1 MSHANPSALPRRLGL
16 WTAIAVL
23 IGSTIGSGIF
33 RTPAGIAERLPGP
46 LPMLLV
52 WVAGGAIALCGA
64 LTLAEVAGALPET
77 GGLYVFIREAWGR
90 LPAFLF
96 GWAELVVIRAAS
108 LGAVATTFAEYFYR
122 VLGYDT
128 SVAPYSDWVHYVA
141 AVAIAVTAGFNYVG
155 VRWGALVQ
163 NVTTLAKYGGLV
175 FIILLAFAIGLPREG
190 GGNFTPAAPPGSFG
204 IAPFGLALVSVLWA
218 FDGWADLSFVG
229 GEVKDPR
236 RNLPRALI
244 FGTLAVIAVYLAA
257 NLAYLAVLSIDEIRA
272 SRLVAAEV
280 AERLVGAPG
289 VVFVALTVMLSTFG
303 TLNGSLLTAP
313 RIFFAMAD
321 DRLFFKPVARVH
333 PRYETPYVAIA
344 LAAVLGILFVLVRT
358 FEQLADAFVT
368 AIIPFYALGVAS
380 VFVLR
385 RRAGYNPPFRVP
397 GYPVVPALFVLS
409 TIYLLA
415 NALIDPASRWA
426 TAAVL
431 GTIVLGVP
439 VYYLTVGRGARR
451 GGSAQASPAGDT
463 AADR

>member
-1 MSHANPSALPRRLGL
+1 MTQSTTTALPRRLGL
-16 WTAIAVL
+16 WSAIAVL

-46 LPMLLV
+46 FPMLLV
-52 WVAGGAIALCGA
+52 WIVGGVIALCGA

-108 LGAVATTFAEYFYR
+108 LGAVATTFAEYFFR

-128 SVAPYSDWVHYVA
+128 AVAPYSNWVHYVA
-141 AVAIAVTAGFNYVG
+141 AVAIAVTAAFNYVG
-155 VRWGALVQ
+155 VRWGSLVQ

-175 FIILLAFAIGLPREG
+175 FIILLAFALGLPRTG
-190 GGNFTPAAPPGSFG
+190 GHYTPAMPAGSLSV
-204 IAPFGLALVSVLWA
+204 APFGLALVSVLWA

-257 NLAYLAVLSIDEIRA
+257 NMAYLAVLSIDEIRG

-280 AERLVGAPG
+280 AQRLVGAPG

-313 RIFFAMAD
+313 RIFYAMAD
-321 DRLFFKPVARVH
+321 DRLFFKSVARVH
-333 PRYETPYVAIA
+333 PRFETPYVAIA

-385 RRAGYNPPFRVP
+385 RRPGYDPPFRVP

-426 TAAVL
+426 TAGVL
-431 GTIVLGVP
+431 GTIVVGVP
-439 VYYLTVGRGARR
+439 VYYLTVGRRAAAR
-451 GGSAQASPAGDT
+451 ASQDG
-463 AADR
+463 